1 MGNAMTLSE
10 LAKAAGIE
18 FHRAQYIVASRGIK
32 PSMRIRHYRVYDEGD
47 LELVKRE
54 VERMRQQKQ
63 QSGAAMRS
71 RNEAADRLPEAKTRR
86 RRAWLIL
93 GWLRNWLGRL
103 LDRAMKAFF
112 DAFFDHL
119 RKP

>member
-18 FHRAQYIVASRGIK
+18 SHRARYIVASRGIK
-32 PSMRIRHYRVYDEGD
+32 PAMRVRHYRVYDESA

-71 RNEAADRLPEAKTRR
+71 KNEAADRLSEAKTQR
-86 RRAWLIL
+86 RRAWLIPN
-93 GWLRNWLGRL
+93 WLRNLLWRL
-103 LDRAMKAFF
+103 YDGATKAFF